1 LKPYTKEYH
10 RKNKFVRFFMERDI
24 ELILDSTHDAMI
36 GVNKRGVITL
46 FNKAAEEL
54 TGTSADYA
62 LGKYVVDVVNDTRLP
77 YILETGESELNRQ
90 QNLGNIK
97 IVTNRMPVKDKK
109 GRIIGAV
116 AVFRDITE
124 VIKLAEEI
132 TNLKEMQSM
141 LAAIFNATQDAI
153 SVVDQKGLGVM
164 INPAYTRITGLS
176 EKDVIGKPATVD
188 IAEGESIH
196 MQVFKTKKPVK
207 GALLKVG
214 PAHKEVLVNA
224 APIIVDGELRGSV
237 GVIHDMSEI
246 TKLSNELKNAKDIIR
261 SLEAKYTFED
271 IIGKDSLMLA
281 AVEKARK
288 AAEIPITVLLRG
300 ESGTGKEIFA
310 HAIHN
315 ASERRYRKFVRVNC
329 AAIPETLLESELF
342 GYEEGAFTG
351 AKKGGRKGL
360 FEEASGGTIFLDE
373 IGEISPG
380 TQSKLLRVLQEKEFV
395 RVGGTKSVNVD
406 VRVIAATNVDLE
418 AAMDSG
424 KFRADLYY
432 RLNVLPI
439 IIPPLR
445 MRKGDIYDLSIFFI
459 KKFNQQY
466 GRNIQDI
473 SHQAVQKLKEYD
485 WPGNVRELDNVV
497 GRAII
502 NMKINDKVILE
513 NHLPQFDRLVSKGKA
528 PAVND
533 SSFEKTSMTLENTVE
548 QAEKAYI
555 EQVMK
560 EYGNNKTKA
569 AKHMDIS
576 LRSLYY
582 KLEKYGFE

>member
-1 LKPYTKEYH
+1 
-10 RKNKFVRFFMERDI
+10 MERNI
-24 ELILDSTHDAMI
+24 ELILNSTHDAMI
-36 GVNKRGVITL
+36 GVDTEGIITL
-46 FNKAAEEL
+46 FNKAAEKL
-54 TGTSADYA
+54 TGIAAEVAT
-62 LGKYVVDVVNDTRLP
+62 GKYVADVIKDTRLP
-77 YILETGESELNRQ
+77 FILETGKSELNQQ
-90 QNLGNIK
+90 QNLGSIK
-97 IVTNRMPVKDKK
+97 IITNRMPVKDKQ
-109 GRIIGAV
+109 GNIIGAI

-124 VIKLAEEI
+124 VIELAEEI
-132 TNLKEMQSM
+132 TNLKEIQSM

-188 IAEGESIH
+188 IAEGESLH
-196 MQVFKTKKPVK
+196 MQVIKTKKPIK

-237 GVIHDMSEI
+237 GVIHDLSQI
-246 TKLSNELKNAKDIIR
+246 SKLSSELKNAKDIIR

-271 IIGKDSLMLA
+271 IVGKDPLLLA
-281 AVEKARK
+281 AIDKARK

-310 HAIHN
+310 HSIHN
-315 ASERRYRKFVRVNC
+315 ASERKYRKFIRVNC
-329 AAIPETLLESELF
+329 SAIPETLLESELF

-351 AKKGGRKGL
+351 ARKGGRKGL
-360 FEEASGGTIFLDE
+360 FEEADGGTIFLDE
-373 IGEISPG
+373 IGEIPSG

-395 RVGGTKSVNVD
+395 RVGGTKSINID

-418 AAMDSG
+418 AAIDSG
-424 KFRADLYY
+424 RFRADLYY

-439 IIPPLR
+439 KIPSLR

-466 GRNIQDI
+466 GRNVQDI
-473 SHQAVQKLKEYD
+473 SHQAVLELKSYN
-485 WPGNVRELDNVV
+485 WPGNVRELDNFI

-502 NMKINDKVILE
+502 NMKISDTVILE
-513 NHLPQFDRLVSKGKA
+513 THLPQFERLVKVKDV
-528 PAVND
+528 PAAND
-533 SSFEKTSMTLENTVE
+533 ESYEDISMTLENIL
-548 QAEKAYI
+548 EKWEKRHIAQI
-555 EQVMK
+555 MK
-560 EYGNNKTKA
+560 ECSNNKTKA
-569 AKHMDIS
+569 AKLLDIS

-582 KLEKYGFE
+582 KLEKYGLE

>member
-1 LKPYTKEYH
+1 
-10 RKNKFVRFFMERDI
+10 MERDI
-24 ELILDSTHDAMI
+24 ELILNSTHDAMI
-36 GVNKRGVITL
+36 GVNSDGIITL
-46 FNKAAEEL
+46 FNKAAERL
-54 TGTSADYA
+54 TKIKSEEA
-62 LGKYVVDVVNDTRLP
+62 LGRYVADVVIDTRLP
-77 YILETGESELNRQ
+77 YILKTGDSELNRQ
-90 QNLGNIK
+90 QNLGSIK
-97 IVTNRMPVKDKK
+97 IITNRMPVKDEEGK
-109 GRIIGAV
+109 IIGAV
-116 AVFRDITE
+116 AVFRDISE
-124 VIKLAEEI
+124 VIELAEEI

-188 IAEGESIH
+188 IAEGESLH
-196 MQVFKTKKPVK
+196 MQVINTKKSVK
-207 GALLKVG
+207 GAFLKVG

-237 GVIHDMSEI
+237 AVVHDMSEI
-246 TKLSNELKNAKDIIR
+246 IKLSNELKDAKDIIR

-271 IIGKDSLMLA
+271 IVGKDSLLLA
-281 AVEKARK
+281 AIEKARK

-315 ASERRYRKFVRVNC
+315 ASERKYRKFVRVNC
-329 AAIPETLLESELF
+329 SAIPETLLESELF

-360 FEEASGGTIFLDE
+360 FEEADGGTIFLDE
-373 IGEISPG
+373 IGEMPPG

-395 RVGGTKSVNVD
+395 KVGGTKSINID

-418 AAMDSG
+418 AAIENG
-424 KFRADLYY
+424 RFRADLYY

-439 IIPPLR
+439 KIPPLR
-445 MRKGDIYDLSIFFI
+445 IRKGDIYDLSIFFI

-466 GRNIQDI
+466 GRNVQDI
-473 SHQAVQKLKEYD
+473 SHQAVQKLEEYN
-485 WPGNVRELDNVV
+485 WPGNVRELDNFI

-502 NMKINDKVILE
+502 NMRINDSVILE
-513 NHLPQFDRLVSKGKA
+513 SHLPQMESLANERKVPIVHSE
-528 PAVND
+528 
-533 SSFEKTSMTLENTVE
+533 SYEETSTTLENIIE
-548 QAEKAYI
+548 LAEKRYI
-555 EQVMK
+555 AQVM
-560 EYGNNKTKA
+560 EECSNNKTKA
-569 AKHMDIS
+569 AKLMDIS

-582 KLEKYGFE
+582 KLEKYGLL

>member
-1 LKPYTKEYH
+1 MK
-10 RKNKFVRFFMERDI
+10 RDI
-24 ELILDSTHDAMI
+24 ELILNSTHDAMI
-36 GVNKRGVITL
+36 GVDTEGIITL
-46 FNKAAEEL
+46 FNNAAEKL
-54 TGTSADYA
+54 TGINSEAA
-62 LGKYVVDVVNDTRLP
+62 IGKPVVDVVNDTRLP
-77 YILETGESELNRQ
+77 YILETGVSELNRQ

-116 AVFRDITE
+116 AVFRDITD
-124 VIKLAEEI
+124 IIQLAEEI

-141 LAAIFNATQDAI
+141 LAAIFYATQDAI
-153 SVVDQKGLGVM
+153 SVVDQNGLGVM

-188 IAEGESIH
+188 IAEGESLH
-196 MQVFKTKKPVK
+196 MQVIKTKKPVK

-214 PAHKEVLVNA
+214 PVRKEVLVNA

-237 GVIHDMSEI
+237 GVLHDMTEI
-246 TKLSNELKNAKDIIR
+246 SKLSGELKNAKDIIR

-271 IIGKDSLMLA
+271 IIGKDPLLVA
-281 AVEKARK
+281 AIEKAKK

-310 HAIHN
+310 HSIHN
-315 ASERRYRKFVRVNC
+315 SSERKYRKFVRVNC
-329 AAIPETLLESELF
+329 SAIPETLLESELF

-360 FEEASGGTIFLDE
+360 FEEADGGTIFLDE
-373 IGEISPG
+373 IGEIPPG
-380 TQSKLLRVLQEKEFV
+380 TQSKLLRVLQEREFV
-395 RVGGTKSVNVD
+395 RVGGTKSISVD

-418 AAMDSG
+418 AAIDSS
-424 KFRADLYY
+424 KFRSDLYY

-439 IIPPLR
+439 KIPPLR
-445 MRKGDIYDLSIFFI
+445 MRKGDIYDLSILFI
-459 KKFNQQY
+459 KKLNQQY

-473 SHQAVQKLKEYD
+473 SHQAVQHLKEYN
-485 WPGNVRELDNVV
+485 WPGNVRELENVI

-502 NMKINDKVILE
+502 NMKIGDTVILE
-513 NHLPQFDRLVSKGKA
+513 THLPQFERLLKKGEM
-528 PAVND
+528 PAAIND
-533 SSFEKTSMTLENTVE
+533 SYMGISMTLEDIIE
-548 QAEKAYI
+548 QAERRYI
-555 EQVMK
+555 IQIIK
-560 EYGNNKTKA
+560 ECNNNKTKA
-569 AKHMDIS
+569 AKLLDIS

-582 KLEKYGFE
+582 KLEKYGLE

>member
-1 LKPYTKEYH
+1 
-10 RKNKFVRFFMERDI
+10 MERDI

-36 GVNKRGVITL
+36 GVDNKGIITL
-46 FNKAAEEL
+46 FNKAAVRLTKIASEE
-54 TGTSADYA
+54 AI
-62 LGKYVVDVVNDTRLP
+62 GKYVADVIMDTRLP
-77 YILETGESELNRQ
+77 FILETGKSELNQQ
-90 QNLGNIK
+90 QNLGSIK
-97 IVTNRMPVKDKK
+97 IITNRMPVKDKQGK
-109 GRIIGAV
+109 IIGAV

-124 VIKLAEEI
+124 VIELAEEI

-188 IAEGESIH
+188 IAEGESLH
-196 MQVFKTKKPVK
+196 MQVIKTKKPIK

-214 PAHKEVLVNA
+214 PTHKEVLVNA

-237 GVIHDMSEI
+237 GVIHDLSEI
-246 TKLSNELKNAKDIIR
+246 TKLSSELKNAKDIIR

-271 IIGKDSLMLA
+271 IIGKDSTLLA
-281 AVEKARK
+281 AVDKARK

-310 HAIHN
+310 HSIHN
-315 ASERRYRKFVRVNC
+315 ASERKYRKFVRVNC
-329 AAIPETLLESELF
+329 SAIPETLLESELF

-360 FEEASGGTIFLDE
+360 FEEANGGTIFLDE
-373 IGEISPG
+373 IGEIPSG

-395 RVGGTKSVNVD
+395 RVGGTKSINID

-418 AAMDSG
+418 AAIDSG
-424 KFRADLYY
+424 RFRADLYY

-439 IIPPLR
+439 KIPPLR
-445 MRKGDIYDLSIFFI
+445 MRKADIYDLSLFFI
-459 KKFNQQY
+459 KKFNQLY
-466 GRNIQDI
+466 GRNVQNI
-473 SHQAVQKLKEYD
+473 SHQAVEELKAYN
-485 WPGNVRELDNVV
+485 WPGNVRELDNFI

-502 NMKINDKVILE
+502 NMRIGDSVILE
-513 NHLPQFDRLVSKGKA
+513 THLPQFERLVKVGDV
-528 PAVND
+528 PAAQEESYENI
-533 SSFEKTSMTLENTVE
+533 SMTLEDIVE
-548 QAEKAYI
+548 KSEKRHI
-555 EQVMK
+555 VQIMK
-560 EYGNNKTKA
+560 ECDNNKTKA
-569 AKHMDIS
+569 AKLLDIS

-582 KLEKYGFE
+582 KLEKYGLE

>member
-1 LKPYTKEYH
+1 
-10 RKNKFVRFFMERDI
+10 MERDI

-36 GVNKRGVITL
+36 GVNIKGIITL
-46 FNKAAEEL
+46 FNKAAEKL
-54 TGTSADYA
+54 TEIAAEDA
-62 LGKYVVDVVNDTRLP
+62 IGKYVADIIIDTRLP
-77 YILETGESELNRQ
+77 FILETGKSELNQQ
-90 QNLGNIK
+90 QNLGSIK
-97 IVTNRMPVKDKK
+97 IITNRMPVKDKQGK
-109 GRIIGAV
+109 IIGAI

-124 VIKLAEEI
+124 VIELAEEI

-188 IAEGESIH
+188 IAEGESLH
-196 MQVFKTKKPVK
+196 MQVIKTKKPIK

-237 GVIHDMSEI
+237 GVIHDLSEI

-271 IIGKDSLMLA
+271 IIGKDALLLA
-281 AVEKARK
+281 AVDKARK

-310 HAIHN
+310 HSIHN
-315 ASERRYRKFVRVNC
+315 ASERKYRKFVRVNC
-329 AAIPETLLESELF
+329 SAIPETLLESELF

-360 FEEASGGTIFLDE
+360 FEEANGGTIFLDE
-373 IGEISPG
+373 IGEIPPG

-395 RVGGTKSVNVD
+395 RVGGTKSINID

-418 AAMDSG
+418 AAIDSG
-424 KFRADLYY
+424 RFRADLYY

-439 IIPPLR
+439 KIPPLR

-459 KKFNQQY
+459 KKFNQLY
-466 GRNIQDI
+466 GRNVQDI
-473 SHQAVQKLKEYD
+473 SHQAVEELKAYN
-485 WPGNVRELDNVV
+485 WPGNVRELDNFI

-502 NMKINDKVILE
+502 NMRINDSVILE
-513 NHLPQFDRLVSKGKA
+513 THLSQFERLVKVGDMPVDNNESYE
-528 PAVND
+528 D
-533 SSFEKTSMTLENTVE
+533 ISMTLDDIVE
-548 QAEKAYI
+548 KSEKRYI
-555 EQVMK
+555 VQIMK
-560 EYGNNKTKA
+560 ECGNNKTKA
-569 AKHMDIS
+569 AKLLDIS

-582 KLEKYGFE
+582 KLEKYGLE